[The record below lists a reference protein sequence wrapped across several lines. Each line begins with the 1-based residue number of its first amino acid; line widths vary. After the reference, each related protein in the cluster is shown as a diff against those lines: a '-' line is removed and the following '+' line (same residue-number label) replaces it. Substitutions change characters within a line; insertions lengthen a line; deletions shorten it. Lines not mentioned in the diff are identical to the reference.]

1 MFTTGTDWT
10 TAVTDLINGI
20 VSIIPIIWCFKI
32 RYRLWTAAYGML
44 CIMSVFGF
52 FAHGFKM
59 SLNTNIILWCVI
71 YICLAFLI
79 GFYVCAV
86 KHDIDGEDKKFF
98 RISMI
103 LSGIVAV
110 LIVIM
115 LIVIPDYSYTAFSVF
130 CLVYLV
136 YCIVKL
142 FRRRRKMPEL
152 NWYLA
157 AIFVLVIGCILQSIK
172 SIHFTILNWE
182 FDYNSVYHF
191 CILLFLLIQF
201 KGIRISGKR

>member
-1 MFTTGTDWT
+1 
-10 TAVTDLINGI
+10 
-20 VSIIPIIWCFKI
+20 
-32 RYRLWTAAYGML
+32 
-44 CIMSVFGF
+44 MSVFGF

-59 SLNTNIILWCVI
+59 TLNTNIILWCVI
-71 YICLAFLI
+71 YTCLAFLI

-86 KHDIDGEDKKFF
+86 KHDIDGKDKKFF

-110 LIVIM
+110 LMVIM
-115 LIVIPDYSYTAFSVF
+115 LIIIPDYSYTAFSVF

-142 FRRRRKMPEL
+142 FRQRRGMPEL
-152 NWYLA
+152 NWYLV
-157 AIFVLVIGCILQSIK
+157 AIFVLIIGCILQSIK

-182 FDYNSVYHF
+182 FNYNAVYHF

-201 KGIRISGKR
+201 KGIRKHNVS